1 MDLDVN
7 KTNVVTL
14 LQYEFHIMVINRNP
28 GRKKTQIHAFFISN
42 FFISNTMLNWQKKI
56 KQILSNAVRL
66 TYCYL
71 KIIEI
76 LHARYHPKIT
86 GYTL

>member
-1 MDLDVN
+1 
-7 KTNVVTL
+7 
-14 LQYEFHIMVINRNP
+14 MVINRNP